1 MNLKDFLFFFSLQKS
16 KIKYTHT
23 SLLDRYSKKFQIK
36 NKNMITMGN
45 IFLSYFCFAQL
56 CDILYVAG
64 NWAWT
69 WYPVK
74 VPIWWIRIRCQSLNY
89 ITW

>member
-1 MNLKDFLFFFSLQKS
+1 
-16 KIKYTHT
+16 
-23 SLLDRYSKKFQIK
+23 
-36 NKNMITMGN
+36 MGN